1 MGGTWLGIFIS
12 RCSQTG
18 RKEHAIMREQRGRFE
33 TLRCETAEKERDDV
47 GALGELRS
55 LRCMIAVA
63 VVGS

>member
-1 MGGTWLGIFIS
+1 
-12 RCSQTG
+12 
-18 RKEHAIMREQRGRFE
+18 MREQRGRFE